1 MPILSILISLISCI
15 ISALTIYRRRTDANP
30 SQSEPRSKFSV
41 SQYLECAEKAY
52 LEILQQQEPF
62 EYEIVLWWGFD
73 GVRLNKDGS
82 PEWISR
88 KQELITTPEGYAK
101 LICPLDTRNLCN
113 SKARIDVYNIAD
125 VWTQNRLE
133 QQTNQIIDSIQ
144 SLQSMQNTY
153 IPYPAYVQQIQ
164 SCCCDFH
171 NRTNV

>member
-52 LEILQQQEPF
+52 LEILEQQEPF

-125 VWTQNRLE
+125 VWTQNRLDMSSKFNPAVAIFIIE
-133 QQTNQIIDSIQ
+133 QMSDILDTMGDFVLKWNQKSEKRL
-144 SLQSMQNTY
+144 S
-153 IPYPAYVQQIQ
+153 
-164 SCCCDFH
+164 
-171 NRTNV
+171 